1 MAKIKNGILGG
12 ISGTVGNVVG
22 GRWRGIDYIRSKPSS
37 VKNPRT
43 EAQRTQRMR
52 FSLVMSFLKKSR
64 PFINIGFQNSGQGQT
79 AMNRAMSLNVRE
91 AITGTYPDL
100 EINPEA
106 LVVSTGDLQGASTTG
121 MDLTVAETAT
131 FTWNNDAGS
140 GNASNDDGAMVLL
153 FNTEKSAVI
162 YSLYGASREDETLQM
177 AVPPSWSGD
186 PVAGYLAFRSETGR
200 DVSESIYLGTENAA

>member
-37 VKNPRT
+37 VKNPKT
-43 EAQRTQRMR
+43 EAQMAQRMR
-52 FSLVMSFLKKSR
+52 FSMVMNFLRKSR
-64 PFINIGFQNSGQGQT
+64 PFITIGFRNGGQGQT

-106 LVVSTGDLQGASTTG
+106 LVVSTGDLLGASTTG
-121 MDLTVAETAT
+121 IDLSVGQEATV
-131 FTWNNDAGS
+131 TWSNDAAS
-140 GNASNDDGAMVLL
+140 GNATNEDGAMVLL
-153 FNTEKSAVI
+153 FNMEKSAVV
-162 YSLYGASREDETLQM
+162 YSLHGASREDETLQL
-177 AVPPSWSGD
+177 ALPQSWSGD

-200 DVSESIYLGTENAA
+200 DVSASIYLGTENAA

>member
-1 MAKIKNGILGG
+1 MAKLSKGILGG

-37 VKNPRT
+37 VKNPKT
-43 EAQRTQRMR
+43 EGQLAQRMR
-52 FSLVMSFLKKSR
+52 FSMVMNFLKKSR
-64 PFINIGFQNSGQGQT
+64 VFIGIGFQNSGSGQT

-106 LVVSTGDLQGASTTG
+106 LAVSTGDLQGASTAG
-121 MDLTVAETAT
+121 VDLSVAETAT
-131 FTWNNDAGS
+131 FTWNNEAGS

-153 FNTEKSAVI
+153 FNTAKQAVV
-162 YSLYGASREDETLQM
+162 YSLYGASREDETQQVG
-177 AVPPSWSGD
+177 VPPSWSGD
-186 PVAGYLAFRSETGR
+186 PVAGYLAFRSESGR

>member
-1 MAKIKNGILGG
+1 MAKINNGILGG

-91 AITGTYPDL
+91 AITGTYPGL
-100 EINPEA
+100 EIDPEA
-106 LVVSTGDLQGASTTG
+106 LVVSTGDLQGASTAG
-121 MDLTVAETAT
+121 MDLSVAETAT
-131 FTWNNDAGS
+131 FTLNNEAGS

-153 FNTEKSAVI
+153 FNTEKGAVI

-186 PVAGYLAFRSETGR
+186 PVAGYLTFRSETGR

>member
-1 MAKIKNGILGG
+1 MAKLSKGILGG

-106 LVVSTGDLQGASTTG
+106 LVVSTGDLQGASTAG
-121 MDLTVAETAT
+121 MDLSVAETAT
-131 FTWNNDAGS
+131 FTWNNEAGS

-153 FNTEKSAVI
+153 FNTEKGAVI

-177 AVPPSWSGD
+177 AVPPSWGGD